1 MHVGNSYIAPFMPH
15 SADNS
20 RVGSVHPF
28 RSKARRLLPGHSYLP
43 ELGDQAPLP
52 TPLTLGP
59 SPAYQY
65 RCELDADPIGCAVSG
80 GDGNDSRVLDC
91 H

>member
-28 RSKARRLLPGHSYLP
+28 RSKARRLLLGHSYLP
-43 ELGDQAPLP
+43 ALKDQAPLP
-52 TPLTLGP
+52 TPPLASPLLT
-59 SPAYQY
+59 
-65 RCELDADPIGCAVSG
+65 RTAVSLMLI
-80 GDGNDSRVLDC
+80 R
-91 H
+91 